1 MLLASVIG
9 GYTLIGGL
17 GATFYV
23 SYFNTALIFVLILML
38 VVEVFYNPFNNPEN
52 PFGGAGILYD
62 YISCWKAPNGNRDES
77 YLTFYS
83 PGNYL
88 ATLFKN
94 GINFHSFSKKYIQ
107 RWPRFWHCQHCRKFW
122 HCVLWSSILAKFC
135 GCQTF
140 AGMNTFF
147 SNSVLPTLSIYF
159 SIILFRVFGDSSW
172 EA

>member
-1 MLLASVIG
+1 MKARIRPRNALSWPDFNILILTHTEFLLSVLPTFYHFFLFFQDLSPELAAMLLASVIG

-83 PGNYL
+83 PG
-88 ATLFKN
+88 
-94 GINFHSFSKKYIQ
+94 
-107 RWPRFWHCQHCRKFW
+107 
-122 HCVLWSSILAKFC
+122 
-135 GCQTF
+135 
-140 AGMNTFF
+140 M
-147 SNSVLPTLSIYF
+147 
-159 SIILFRVFGDSSW
+159 
-172 EA
+172 